1 MYQSERNGPG
11 HFGYFFPGLEDAKYV
26 LILNF
31 VESHHNSKNQRVFNV
46 KLGFS
51 SVIEDLDIFARV
63 GKYSLLTLYIE
74 FEIKNNQVIY
84 NVYL

>member
-1 MYQSERNGPG
+1 MYHSERNGPG

>member
-1 MYQSERNGPG
+1 MYHSERNGPG
-11 HFGYFFPGLEDAKYV
+11 HFGYFLPGLEDAKYV